1 MKLKEEFD
9 KLEPVKKLLEE
20 LGYNNIVIDV
30 EYEQFY
36 KNIKISTSDYRDD
49 FNN

>member
-1 MKLKEEFD
+1 MKLEEEFD

-20 LGYNNIVIDV
+20 LGYGNIVIDV
-30 EYEQFY
+30 EYDKFY

-49 FNN
+49 Y